1 MGNSDGTE
9 HFLAHFLS
17 GLADLVRR
25 RGRPAKSDVT
35 LDAKTARYCR
45 RRNRTLQKAALEPVA
60 LSRKSIGI
68 LKKETITSGK
78 KNKKSVTLGTVS
90 FIFI

>member
-1 MGNSDGTE
+1 MRRSDGTE
-9 HFLAHFLS
+9 HIISYFLN
-17 GLADLVRR
+17 GMADLVRR
-25 RGRPAKSDVT
+25 RGRPAKLSTT

-45 RRNRTLQKAALEPVA
+45 RRNRTLQKKAMEPVP

-78 KNKKSVTLGTVS
+78 KNMNHVTLGILANT
-90 FIFI
+90 